1 MDFRT
6 TSGGLVSERAFACGA
21 SEVDKAV
28 SSVVALLM
36 GASFDAGAVPFA
48 TISVEVLA
56 WGAVICGIDAVASSA
71 VGLTEGAFGLSAI
84 TLTGG
89 EGSPA
94 SLGLKVGWSACD

>member
-6 TSGGLVSERAFACGA
+6 TSGGLVSERAFACGADA

-56 WGAVICGIDAVASSA
+56 WGAVICGIDAVPSSA
-71 VGLTEGAFGLSAI
+71 FGLTEGAFGLSTI
-84 TLTGG
+84 SLTGG
-89 EGSPA
+89 EVRPA
-94 SLGLKVGWSACD
+94 SP